1 MQGDFSIDERGHFVV
16 KYKLRNYSKKA
27 PCASRESDKTKV
39 KIMEEKNKEQYKI
52 LIVDDEPDIREVVS
66 VLLGSEGYRVV
77 QAENGG
83 SAVEMVYAD
92 KEIDLVLLDIMM
104 PGMTGVETCE
114 MIRKRSAVPILFLT
128 AKSQDQDKVEA
139 YSGGG
144 DDYLVKPFSQTELI
158 MKVRSL
164 LRRYKEYQKPVST
177 DQESPTLG
185 KNIVLDA
192 KSRSAIKDERRI
204 PLTEKEYAIMQFF
217 ASHKGEIVGNKELY
231 EGVWNDSYLPSDG
244 NTVMVHILNLRK
256 KLEEDAN
263 HPEVIKTIWG
273 KGYRVE

>member
-1 MQGDFSIDERGHFVV
+1 
-16 KYKLRNYSKKA
+16 
-27 PCASRESDKTKV
+27 
-39 KIMEEKNKEQYKI
+39 MEQQYKI

-66 VLLGSEGYRVV
+66 VLLGSEGYQVV

-92 KEIDLVLLDIMM
+92 KRIDLVILDIMM

-114 MIRKRSAVPILFLT
+114 MIRKRSTVPILFLT
-128 AKSQDQDKVEA
+128 AKSQDQDKVDA
-139 YSGGG
+139 YSQGG

-158 MKVRSL
+158 MKVKSL
-164 LRRYKEYQKPVST
+164 LRRYKEYQTSGGSGQST
-177 DQESPTLG
+177 SAIG
-185 KNIVLDA
+185 GNIVLDS
-192 KSRSAIKDERRI
+192 KSRAAIKNDKRI
-204 PLTEKEYAIMQFF
+204 PLTDKEYSIMRYFVE
-217 ASHKGEIVGNKELY
+217 HKGEIVGNKELY

-263 HPEVIKTIWG
+263 HPEIIKTIWG
-273 KGYRVE
+273 KGYKVE

>member
-1 MQGDFSIDERGHFVV
+1 
-16 KYKLRNYSKKA
+16 
-27 PCASRESDKTKV
+27 
-39 KIMEEKNKEQYKI
+39 MEQQYKI

-66 VLLGSEGYRVV
+66 VLLGSEGYHVV

-92 KEIDLVLLDIMM
+92 KSIDLVILDIMM

-114 MIRKRSAVPILFLT
+114 MIRKRSTVPILFLT
-128 AKSQDQDKVEA
+128 AKSQDQDKVDA
-139 YSGGG
+139 YSQGG

-158 MKVRSL
+158 MKVKSL
-164 LRRYKEYQKPVST
+164 LRRYKEYQTSGGSGQST
-177 DQESPTLG
+177 SAIG
-185 KNIVLDA
+185 GNIVLDS
-192 KSRSAIKDERRI
+192 KSRAAIKNDKRI
-204 PLTEKEYAIMQFF
+204 PLTDKEYSIMRYFVE
-217 ASHKGEIVGNKELY
+217 HKGEIVGNKELY

-263 HPEVIKTIWG
+263 HPEIIKTIWG
-273 KGYRVE
+273 KGYKVE